1 MPRERAPASGIL
13 NLRDTA
19 MREALRLAK
28 AGQADRTALPLSYLR
43 QQAHLTAP
51 AANREL
57 AVKALSSPLSVA
69 SRLLDRFDIDA
80 VAIGDRLSVDPA
92 LVTDVLAG
100 DGAPVVVLDLEDG
113 IAPQLAS
120 QARANVVAA
129 TREVPRGK
137 TLRFVRPA
145 GLDDSRCVD
154 DLTTMLIGAAA
165 GLPAAE
171 YPIDGVVFPKV
182 RRPEEVEWLHGLLS
196 TIETQV
202 GLEPNRIRV
211 TYQVETAWGLLNLAE
226 IALAAKERLS
236 GLILGTVDLSAE
248 LMLPSIR
255 YAHPISEWA
264 RRAMITVAGAMGV
277 PAIDGMTLGFPVARP
292 DLSRTEN
299 RTHLLD
305 RMAASFD
312 DTRYSIDVGMAGRWV
327 GHPLQLVAALLAFRS
342 TYTPQWA
349 EGIAHSVETF
359 SQALARDAGA
369 VANYGELMDVGTDRY
384 NRMILRR
391 AAAWGV
397 IDHDRAIQL
406 GLISAS
412 EGDTA

>member
-1 MPRERAPASGIL
+1 MPRESTAASGSL
-13 NLRDTA
+13 GLRDTA

-28 AGQADRTALPLSYLR
+28 DAQADRTALPLPYLR

-57 AVKALSSPLSVA
+57 VVKALSDPFGVA
-69 SRLLDRFDIDA
+69 SRLLKRFDIDA
-80 VAIGDRLSVDPA
+80 AAIGNRLSVDPA
-92 LVTDVLAG
+92 LVMDVLAG
-100 DGAPVVVLDLEDG
+100 SGAPVVVLDLEDG
-113 IAPQLAS
+113 IAPQLAP
-120 QARANVVAA
+120 QARGNVVAA

-145 GLDDSRCVD
+145 ALDDSRCVD
-154 DLTTMLIGAAA
+154 DLTTMLIDVAEGVA
-165 GLPAAE
+165 AAE

-182 RRPEEVEWLHGLLS
+182 RRPEEVEWLDSLLGA
-196 TIETQV
+196 IETQI

-211 TYQVETAWGLLNLAE
+211 TYQIETAWGLLNMTE
-226 IALAAKERLS
+226 IAMAAKQRLS

-248 LMLPSIR
+248 LMLPNVR
-255 YAHPISEWA
+255 YDHPIAEWA

-292 DLSRTEN
+292 DLSPSEN
-299 RTHLLD
+299 RAYLLD

-342 TYTPQWA
+342 TFTPEWVEA
-349 EGIAHSVETF
+349 IAQSVETF
-359 SQALARDAGA
+359 SQALARDQGA
-369 VANYGELMDVGTDRY
+369 VAHDGELMDVGTDRY
-384 NRMILRR
+384 NRMVLRR
-391 AAAWGV
+391 AAAWGL
-397 IDHDRAIQL
+397 IDLDRAVQL

-412 EGDTA
+412 DGARA